1 MVARVRLHTVAELL
15 QEGFSTVRVPLMGQA
30 LCAGFPS
37 PADDFL
43 EGALELPRWLVPNP
57 PATFLWRIAGDSMRD
72 AGIFDGDLACVDR
85 SLKPSHGSVVVAAVD
100 GEMSI
105 KRMVVERNRAH
116 LSFDNAELPVFALEE
131 LAEVNVWGVV
141 RFTIR
146 WHVARAG
153 QGR

>member
-1 MVARVRLHTVAELL
+1 MGLIQVEELPTSGR
-15 QEGFSTVRVPLMGQA
+15 ETVRVPIMGQT

-57 PATFLWRIAGDSMRD
+57 PATFLWNISGDSMRG
-72 AGIFDGDLACVDR
+72 AGIFDRDLACVDR
-85 SLKPSHGSVVVAAVD
+85 SLSPIHASIVVAAVD

-105 KRMVVERNRAH
+105 KRFLIDGNAARLA
-116 LSFDNAELPVFALEE
+116 FDNPDLPAFAVKD
-131 LAEVNVWGVV
+131 LAEAEIWGVV
-141 RFTIR
+141 RFSIR

-153 QGR
+153 LVR

>member
-1 MVARVRLHTVAELL
+1 MGIARIDELVPGSADAVRI
-15 QEGFSTVRVPLMGQA
+15 PLIGQS

-37 PADDFL
+37 PADDFV
-43 EGALELPRWLVPNP
+43 ENALELPRWLVPNP

-105 KRMVVERNRAH
+105 KRMVVEGNRAR
-116 LSFDNAELPVFALEE
+116 LAFDNADLPVFALEE
-131 LAEVNVWGVV
+131 LADAAVWGVV

-146 WHVARAG
+146 WHAARGG
-153 QGR
+153 QSR

>member
-1 MVARVRLHTVAELL
+1 MSLFRVDALPDD
-15 QEGFSTVRVPLMGQA
+15 GFSTVRVPLMGQA

-85 SLKPSHGSVVVAAVD
+85 SLKPAHGSVVVAAVD

-105 KRMVVERNRAH
+105 KRMVVEGNRAS
-116 LSFDNAELPVFALEE
+116 LSFDNADLPVFALEE
-131 LAEVNVWGVV
+131 LTEAAIWGVV
-141 RFTIR
+141 RFTVR

>member
-1 MVARVRLHTVAELL
+1 MGAWVRLHTVAELP

-72 AGIFDGDLACVDR
+72 AGIFGGDLACVDR
-85 SLKPSHGSVVVAAVD
+85 SLKPAHGSVVVAAVD

-105 KRMVVERNRAH
+105 KRMVVEGNRAR
-116 LSFDNAELPVFALEE
+116 LSFDNAELPIFALEE

-146 WHVARAG
+146 WHISGAG

>member
-1 MVARVRLHTVAELL
+1 MIAAGLYRIEELPSD
-15 QEGFSTVRVPLMGQA
+15 GSATVRVQLMGPS

-37 PADDFL
+37 PADDFV
-43 EGALELPRWLVPNP
+43 ESALELPRWLVPNP

-85 SLKPSHGSVVVAAVD
+85 SLKPGHGSVVVAAVD

-105 KRMVVERNRAH
+105 KRMVVEGNRAH

>member
-1 MVARVRLHTVAELL
+1 
-15 QEGFSTVRVPLMGQA
+15 MGQA

-57 PATFLWRIAGDSMRD
+57 PATFLWRIAGASMRD
-72 AGIFDGDLACVDR
+72 AGIFGGDLACVDR
-85 SLKPSHGSVVVAAVD
+85 SLKPAHGSVVVAAVD

-105 KRMVVERNRAH
+105 KRMVVEGNRAR
-116 LSFDNAELPVFALEE
+116 LSFDNAELPIFALEE

-146 WHVARAG
+146 WHISGAG

>member
-1 MVARVRLHTVAELL
+1 MGARVRLHTVAELPK
-15 QEGFSTVRVPLMGQA
+15 EGFSTVRVPLMGQA

-85 SLKPSHGSVVVAAVD
+85 SLKPGHGSVVVAAVD

-105 KRMVVERNRAH
+105 KRMVVEGNRAH

-131 LAEVNVWGVV
+131 LAVVNVWGVV

>member
-1 MVARVRLHTVAELL
+1 MAVARIEELL
-15 QEGFSTVRVPLMGQA
+15 PCGPDAVRIPLIGQS

-43 EGALELPRWLVPNP
+43 EGALELPRWLAPNP
-57 PATFLWRIAGDSMRD
+57 PATFLWRISGDSMRG

-85 SLKPSHGSVVVAAVD
+85 SLTPADGSVVVAAID

-105 KRMVVERNRAH
+105 KRYRQDGNRAW
-116 LSFDNAELPVFALEE
+116 LAFENRDLPVFAVEDLQDG
-131 LAEVNVWGVV
+131 VIWGVV

-146 WHVARAG
+146 WHTAKAALKR
-153 QGR
+153 

>member
-1 MVARVRLHTVAELL
+1 MGAWVRLHTVAELPS
-15 QEGFSTVRVPLMGQA
+15 EGFSTVRVPLMCPA

-37 PADDFL
+37 PADDFV
-43 EGALELPRWLVPNP
+43 ENALELPRWLVRNP

-85 SLKPSHGSVVVAAVD
+85 SLKPSHGSVVAAAVD

-105 KRMVVERNRAH
+105 KRLVVEGNRAH
-116 LSFDNAELPVFALEE
+116 LSFDNAELPLYALDE